1 MKKKMYYMEKTKNHA
16 NVRVYEI
23 KFFLSICYVDT
34 LYKIMK
40 CCIDIVREILI
51 Y

>member
-1 MKKKMYYMEKTKNHA
+1 MEKMKNHA
-16 NVRVYEI
+16 NVRLRNKI
-23 KFFLSICYVDT
+23 LLIDLLYVDT
-34 LYKIMK
+34 LYKIIK